1 MNSLRSNSISF
12 FVAWLK
18 IEPRLNI
25 DSKNL
30 HASKDLFVRNVF
42 ERSEKTFA
50 PCGNGY
56 APKGDQ
62 LRVVAE
68 TMARPLGHRLCA
80 PYQNIYGEGLPSE

>member
-1 MNSLRSNSISF
+1 MSICLSRLRDTRIEEDSDNSTS
-12 FVAWLK
+12 
-18 IEPRLNI
+18 
-25 DSKNL
+25 
-30 HASKDLFVRNVF
+30 SKDLFVRNVF